1 MKYSESG
8 NKIGIDMHDI
18 LRALGIGMAFAVL
31 SCTLVLLLAAVIMSS
46 SDVPEGYAAIAAD
59 TAVIVSSLAAGTAAA
74 KVLKMRG
81 LMVGI
86 VMGAVYYAVLMIVGL
101 IFFNTEL
108 TAAAATRLIMI
119 VISSAIGGVLGVNV
133 RIKKKWK

>member
-59 TAVIVSSLAAGTAAA
+59 TAVGTAAA

-108 TAAAATRLIMI
+108 TAAAVTRLIMI